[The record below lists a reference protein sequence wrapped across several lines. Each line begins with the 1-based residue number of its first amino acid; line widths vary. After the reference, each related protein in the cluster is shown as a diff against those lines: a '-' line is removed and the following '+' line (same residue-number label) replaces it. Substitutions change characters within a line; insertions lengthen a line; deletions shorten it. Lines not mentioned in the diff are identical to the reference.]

1 MATSK
6 IDKTSSTPEST
17 VGGGRRGHAA
27 AGDQPTRTRATAA
40 GTAKPAAGRSPAKP
54 RKKPARVLTHKSPS
68 RGRKPADAPSVGD
81 ALVVPVAMP
90 SRDLLREVD
99 LVISRGTEVTIVQ
112 GKTSVKVTGETL
124 AAMRQIIAAL
134 SAGPLSLLLGDTRD
148 TELTSQEVADLLNV
162 SRPYVVKLAR
172 EGRIAHKLVGNRH
185 RFLLSDVRAYE
196 QGQRLTREQ
205 ALASLVPEDGYSDE
219 DF

>member
-6 IDKTSSTPEST
+6 SAKTNSTAEPKT
-17 VGGGRRGHAA
+17 AGAALRKHAA
-27 AGDQPTRTRATAA
+27 AGDQPARVRATSA
-40 GTAKPAAGRSPAKP
+40 GTAKSAAGRSPAKL
-54 RKKPARVLTHKSPS
+54 RKKPARGITHKSPS
-68 RGRKPADAPSVGD
+68 KGRKPASDRDG
-81 ALVVPVAMP
+81 LVMPVAMP

-99 LVISRGTEVTIVQ
+99 LVINRGTEVTIVQ

-134 SAGPLSLLLGDTRD
+134 SAGPLSLLLGDSRD

-162 SRPYVVKLAR
+162 SRPHVVKLAR

-196 QGQRLTREQ
+196 QSQRLTREQ
-205 ALASLVPEDGYSDE
+205 ALTALVPNDGYSDE